1 MIELTEQE
9 PRDDG
14 RDMIIPFSV
23 TLRGGSLTVE
33 CERGLVETA
42 QEYERRFEDVPF
54 SVEAR
59 RFVADAVETETRGS
73 GFSLDRSDL
82 ALDTVMLVYE
92 GKPEA
97 LDRYILKSTKLL
109 PESRIGDCENLTVF
123 ESDEL
128 PRDAASE
135 FSGDAADG
143 CGCTNDGTELPI
155 AAVIRD
161 GKLVSLAA
169 TNGAPAEGTAEI
181 SVDTAEGYRRHGY
194 GRSCVAALTREL
206 LRRGLGVRYVSFGSN
221 DPSLALALGLGFTEE
236 SRCFD
241 AVCYRDEA

>member
-169 TNGAPAEGTAEI
+169 SNGAPAEGTAEI

>member
-123 ESDEL
+123 DTDEL

>member
-1 MIELTEQE
+1 MIKLTEQE

-97 LDRYILKSTKLL
+97 LDRYIL
-109 PESRIGDCENLTVF
+109 
-123 ESDEL
+123 
-128 PRDAASE
+128 
-135 FSGDAADG
+135 
-143 CGCTNDGTELPI
+143 
-155 AAVIRD
+155 
-161 GKLVSLAA
+161 
-169 TNGAPAEGTAEI
+169 
-181 SVDTAEGYRRHGY
+181 
-194 GRSCVAALTREL
+194 
-206 LRRGLGVRYVSFGSN
+206 
-221 DPSLALALGLGFTEE
+221 
-236 SRCFD
+236 
-241 AVCYRDEA
+241 

>member
-135 FSGDAADG
+135 LSGDAADG

>member
-1 MIELTEQE
+1 MIKLTEQE

-135 FSGDAADG
+135 LSGDAADG